1 MLEKEIIKI
10 ADEAEMIIKGYAF
23 TYKEGNVSVLNLN
36 APNRAV
42 LLSKEGKVL
51 ESNTDVIEEALIIKI
66 WNENKE
72 FMEV

>member
-1 MLEKEIIKI
+1 MPEKEIIKI

>member
-1 MLEKEIIKI
+1 MPEKEIIKM

-23 TYKEGNVSVLNLN
+23 TYKEGNVAVLNLN